1 MTQSQ
6 DRTTVADIQAA
17 LRLPDG
23 ALVNQRVPKKL
34 LADRGAPTAADRKL
48 IHEHI
53 ENVQWIAALKP
64 TNVGIAS
71 FADAVREYLE
81 VSVLSIELRDTDCL
95 SVKAKRIAELAHRAI
110 PYPVLIVMDD
120 GANVAL
126 SLSHMRRAQ
135 DGTANTVLDGAHGWA
150 LFPATDIP
158 TGEPPATARQQALAA
173 LRVGRQ
179 AWATLWH
186 LYQAWIEVVIA
197 WQAVPLTGCFVLPS
211 SAEHAAATRQAVHR
225 IGELQQQIESLRRAA
240 AKERQIARLAE
251 ANQAIK
257 QIQRDIETERAKLR
271 GQPS

>member
-6 DRTTVADIQAA
+6 GRTTVADIQAA
-17 LRLPDG
+17 LQLPDG
-23 ALVNQRVPKKL
+23 SLVNQRVPKKL
-34 LADRGAPTAADRKL
+34 LAERGAPTAADRRL

-53 ENVQWIAALKP
+53 EHVQWIAALKP
-64 TNVGIAS
+64 TNAGIAS

-81 VSVLSIELRDTDCL
+81 VSVLGIELRDTDCL
-95 SVKAKRIAELAHRAI
+95 SAKAKRIAELAHRAI
-110 PYPVLIVMDD
+110 PYPVLLVVDD

-135 DGTANTVLDGAHGWA
+135 DGTASTVLDGAHSWA
-150 LFPATDIP
+150 LFPSTIISP
-158 TGEPPATARQQALAA
+158 VEPQATARQQALAA

-211 SAEHAAATRQAVHR
+211 SAEHAATTRQAVQR
-225 IGELQQQIESLRRAA
+225 IGELQQQIEALRRAA
-240 AKERQIARLAE
+240 AKERQVARLAE
-251 ANQAIK
+251 TNLTIK
-257 QIQRDIETERAKLR
+257 QFQRDIETERAKLGGR
-271 GQPS
+271 PS